1 LLPLVGI
8 DASPAR
14 PKNIYRFLG
23 ALQDLSIATYRYNR
37 QLMAVTQSIP
47 EMRA

>member
-23 ALQDLSIATYRYNR
+23 ALQDGEFKDEV
-37 QLMAVTQSIP
+37 QF
-47 EMRA
+47 